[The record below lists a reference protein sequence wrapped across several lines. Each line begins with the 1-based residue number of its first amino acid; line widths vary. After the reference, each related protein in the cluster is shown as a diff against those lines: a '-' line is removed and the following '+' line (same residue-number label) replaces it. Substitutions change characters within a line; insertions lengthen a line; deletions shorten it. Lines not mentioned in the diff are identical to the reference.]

1 MADQSVRMD
10 LPDVARRLQQ
20 TLGNRLVATISG
32 SRDPKAIGGW
42 IDGSRQPRPRVEQ
55 RLRAAVQAIG
65 LLPDGVAKTWFVV
78 NHPDLG
84 YDTPAEAV
92 AGDRLK
98 EVVQAARRFG
108 RNSQEGT

>member
-20 TLGNRLVATISG
+20 TLGHRLVATISG

-42 IDGSRQPRPRVEQ
+42 IDGSRHPHLKVEQ
-55 RLRAAVQAIG
+55 RLRAAVQAINQ
-65 LLPDGVAKTWFVV
+65 LPTGRVTKTWFEV
-78 NHPDLG
+78 NHPDLD
-84 YDTPAEAV
+84 YDTPPEAL
-92 AGDRLK
+92 AADRLK

-108 RNSQEGT
+108 RDRP